1 MDAAPKRKVNPATA
15 VKKGAK
21 ISNEEIKKKDKE
33 EKAQLEEEAKA
44 QRKRAELERV
54 EVSKEVAEFNQR
66 LMRVKNAF
74 MKAGSSVVNTLRLAD
89 TNGDG
94 RISL

>member
-33 EKAQLEEEAKA
+33 EKA
-44 QRKRAELERV
+44 
-54 EVSKEVAEFNQR
+54 
-66 LMRVKNAF
+66 
-74 MKAGSSVVNTLRLAD
+74 
-89 TNGDG
+89 
-94 RISL
+94 